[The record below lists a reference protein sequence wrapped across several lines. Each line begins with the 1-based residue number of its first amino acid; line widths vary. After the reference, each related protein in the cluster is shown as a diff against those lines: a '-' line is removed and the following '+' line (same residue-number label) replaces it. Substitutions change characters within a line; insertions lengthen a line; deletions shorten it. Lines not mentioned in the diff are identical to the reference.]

1 MTQSIHGHQVMELML
16 ALNKAISKEELKLLM
31 LGQFGA
37 SAKYH
42 TCSAC
47 EMSADELIILLER
60 KGKFVI
66 SERGVETARDKICN
80 H

>member
-1 MTQSIHGHQVMELML
+1 MQR
-16 ALNKAISKEELKLLM
+16 
-31 LGQFGA
+31 QFGA

-47 EMSADELIILLER
+47 EMSADELITLLER
-60 KGKFVI
+60 KGKFII